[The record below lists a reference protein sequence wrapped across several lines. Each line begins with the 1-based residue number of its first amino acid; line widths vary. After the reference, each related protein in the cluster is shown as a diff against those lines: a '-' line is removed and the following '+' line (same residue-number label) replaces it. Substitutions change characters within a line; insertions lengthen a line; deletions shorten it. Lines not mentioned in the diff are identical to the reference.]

1 MGAFIDQHRNAFGV
15 EPICKVLQVAPS
27 RYWRHVAQR
36 RDAALMIDIKRVG
49 KRTCRSMGPTRVWR
63 QLHREG
69 IAVAPLYG
77 RRTHASLGSARR
89 HPRQAHPRHGGG
101 SPATSYPVDP
111 VNRQFDAE
119 RPNPLGVSDFTDVS
133 AWQCLVYMA
142 FIIDVFAR
150 RIVAWNAASSKDTD
164 LVMAPLRMAIWQR
177 DRDGHPIVPGACAGP
192 PPSCWW

>member
-1 MGAFIDQHRNAFGV
+1 
-15 EPICKVLQVAPS
+15 
-27 RYWRHVAQR
+27 
-36 RDAALMIDIKRVG
+36 
-49 KRTCRSMGPTRVWR
+49 MGPTRVWR

-150 RIVAWNAASSKDTD
+150 RIVGGRVSRSMPMDFVLEALEQALHARQSTRDAALIHYS
-164 LVMAPLRMAIWQR
+164 
-177 DRDGHPIVPGACAGP
+177 DRGSRYVSIRYSTRLAEAGIK
-192 PPSCWW
+192 PSVGSIRATETTMPWPRRSTGCTKPS